1 MNKHMLKHLN
11 YNRLLHPNQ
20 SGFREN
26 HSCQTALTHLVD
38 HWLHNINS
46 NKFNG
51 VLFVDFRKAFDVIS
65 HDLLLRKLSI
75 YGVSFSRL
83 AFLSSYLADRHQC
96 VYAHS
101 RRSTLVRL
109 KYGVPQGSVLGPLL
123 FSVYVNDLP
132 LYLRALCEL
141 FADDTTI
148 HTSSTD
154 INVVHDTLQNSIH
167 ELVKWTELN
176 HMSLHPGKTTWML
189 VTTRQKRQNLTVSL
203 PAIRMHN
210 QVIEE
215 TTTHKVLGVIID
227 NNLSWS
233 PHITYLCKVISSK
246 VFQLPKVKL
255 FLNFHA
261 RKLFF
266 SGPHSGRP

>member
-1 MNKHMLKHLN
+1 MCARQKV
-11 YNRLLHPNQ
+11 LHPLDPIRLR
-20 SGFREN
+20 S
-26 HSCQTALTHLVD
+26 LTH
-38 HWLHNINS
+38 
-46 NKFNG
+46 
-51 VLFVDFRKAFDVIS
+51 
-65 HDLLLRKLSI
+65 
-75 YGVSFSRL
+75 SFSHTHTR
-83 AFLSSYLADRHQC
+83 ARAHTHTHTHTHTLSLSLSLSQC

-101 RRSTLVRL
+101 RRSSLLRL
-109 KYGVPQGSVLGPLL
+109 KHGVPQGSVLGPLL

-148 HTSSTD
+148 HTSNSD
-154 INVVHDTLQNSIH
+154 INVVHDTLQNSIQ

-189 VTTRQKRQNLTVSL
+189 LTTRQKRQNLTVSL
-203 PAIRMHN
+203 PAIHMHN

-215 TTTHKVLGVIID
+215 TTTHKVLGVILD

-233 PHITYLCKVISSK
+233 PPPYYIRMQSYFFQSLQLSK
-246 VFQLPKVKL
+246 VKH

-261 RKLFF
+261 RKRF
-266 SGPHSGRP
+266 STPTFRHALCLNP

>member
-1 MNKHMLKHLN
+1 M
-11 YNRLLHPNQ
+11 
-20 SGFREN
+20 S
-26 HSCQTALTHLVD
+26 
-38 HWLHNINS
+38 
-46 NKFNG
+46 
-51 VLFVDFRKAFDVIS
+51 S
-65 HDLLLRKLSI
+65 H
-75 YGVSFSRL
+75 
-83 AFLSSYLADRHQC
+83 LADTHQR

-101 RRSTLVRL
+101 RRSTLLRL
-109 KYGVPQGSVLGPLL
+109 KHGVPQGTVLGHLL
-123 FSVYVNDLP
+123 FSVYFNDLP

-167 ELVKWTELN
+167 ELVKWTEQN

-215 TTTHKVLGVIID
+215 TITHKVLGVIID

-233 PHITYLCKVISSK
+233 PHITYLCKVISS
-246 VFQLPKVKL
+246 FLPKSSSYHK
-255 FLNFHA
+255 
-261 RKLFF
+261 
-266 SGPHSGRP
+266 